1 MTLGLRFLHLLGLL
15 APLLASG
22 AMPQTDTY
30 DIVVYGGTSSGVI
43 AAVQAGHMGKKVV
56 LIEPGSHLGGMAASG
71 LGMTDI
77 GDKAVMGG
85 LAREFYR
92 RAYRYYRNPAVWKY
106 ETRDGYAA
114 KERSAIDE
122 PTVTQF
128 FMEPHVAE
136 HLFTEWLKETG
147 VPVLLRE
154 RLDRRSGVTKEG
166 TRLLSLRMESGR
178 VIAGRMF
185 IDATYEGDLLAAAG
199 VSYTL
204 GRESNARYGETL
216 NGIRYL
222 PAEKVSPFVVPGD
235 PASGLLP
242 GLEPAP
248 PGPEGAGDR
257 RVQTYNFRV
266 CLTDVPENRVP
277 IEKPADYNPAYYELT
292 AREFVFRPDH
302 FPGRSLFKLSPM
314 PNRKTDSNNHSRF
327 STDFVGHNYA
337 WAEADYDQ
345 REAIWRAHR
354 DYTLGFFWFLGHDE
368 RVPANV
374 RAEVLRWGLPKDEF
388 RDGEHW
394 PWQLYIRE
402 ARRMVGEYVVTEHD
416 CTGGTVARD
425 PVAMGSYHMDSHQ
438 TSRYVD
444 RAGRL
449 HVEGGFFQ
457 SVAPF
462 GVSYRALVP
471 RADECSN
478 LLAPVCLSS
487 SHVAYGSIR
496 MEPVFMILGQSAA
509 TAAALAIDR
518 EVPVQAVPYAE
529 LRERL
534 LRDGQVLAYTPPPG
548 WRKSLD
554 EAQVRGAVAKLEARG
569 FLDDGTYWLDH
580 TAGTNLCDGGR
591 VAALLLAVARLRQP
605 ADNVDDAVSALV
617 SDRSISR
624 GDYWRSQAV
633 DGKSCNGRFVA
644 QLLTDLARL
653 L

>member
-1 MTLGLRFLHLLGLL
+1 MTLGIRVLRLLGLL
-15 APLLASG
+15 APLFASG
-22 AMPQTDTY
+22 ATPPADVY

-43 AAVQAGHMGKKVV
+43 AAVQAGHMGKKVI
-56 LIEPGSHLGGMAASG
+56 LIEPGVHLGGMAASG

-92 RAYRYYRNPAVWKY
+92 RAYRYYQNPAVWKY
-106 ETRDGYAA
+106 GTRDGYAA
-114 KERSAIDE
+114 KAHEAIDE
-122 PTVTQF
+122 PTTTQF

-136 HLFTEWLKETG
+136 QLFTHWLKETG

-154 RLDRRSGVTKEG
+154 RLDRRSGVAKDG
-166 TRLLSLRMESGR
+166 ARVLSLRMESGR

-199 VSYTL
+199 VSYTV
-204 GRESNARYGETL
+204 GRESNAQYGETL

-222 PAEKVSPFVVPGD
+222 PAEKVSPFVAPGD

-242 GLEPAP
+242 GIEPVP
-248 PGPEGAGDR
+248 PGPEGEGDR

-266 CLTDVPENRVP
+266 CLTDVSENRVP
-277 IEKPADYNPAYYELT
+277 IEKPASYNPAYYELT
-292 AREFVFRPDH
+292 AREFQFRPDH
-302 FPGRSLFKLSPM
+302 FPGRTLFKLSPM

-337 WAEADYDQ
+337 WPEAGYDQ
-345 REAIWRAHR
+345 REEIWRAHR

-368 RVPANV
+368 RVPAKV
-374 RAEVLRWGLPKDEF
+374 RTEVLRWGLAKDEF
-388 RDGEHW
+388 RDGGHW
-394 PWQLYIRE
+394 PWQIYVRE
-402 ARRMVGEYVVTEHD
+402 ARRMLGEYVVTEHD
-416 CTGGTVARD
+416 CTGGTVAPD

-444 RAGRL
+444 RAGIL

-471 RADECSN
+471 RAGECTN

-509 TAAALAIDR
+509 TAAALAIDH
-518 EVPVQAVPYAE
+518 EIPVQAVAYAE

-534 LRDGQVLAYTPPPG
+534 LRDGQVLTYTPPPG
-548 WRKSLD
+548 RRKSPD
-554 EAQVRGAVAKLEARG
+554 ETQVREAVTKLAARG
-569 FLDDGTYWLDH
+569 LLDDGAYWLGH
-580 TAGTNLCDGGR
+580 TTGKNLCEGGR
-591 VAALLLAVARLRQP
+591 VAALLLAAARLRQP
-605 ADNVDDAVSALV
+605 VGNLDDAVTVLV

-624 GDYWRSQAV
+624 GDYWCSQAI
-633 DGKSCNGRFVA
+633 DGKPCNGRFVA
-644 QLLTDLARL
+644 ELLTDLARL
-653 L
+653 P